1 MALTA
6 GTRLGPYEI
15 VAPFGA
21 GGMGEVYRAQD
32 ARLERT
38 VAFKV
43 LPEHVADDAQRRE
56 RRARSEN
63 GERLKPPSHLHAPR
77 HRRTGREP

>member
-1 MALTA
+1 MMPGMESVIPESLIMIPESVIT
-6 GTRLGPYEI
+6 I
-15 VAPFGA
+15 V
-21 GGMGEVYRAQD
+21 RNTH
-32 ARLERT
+32 LERT